1 MWFTGA
7 VFVLL
12 LSGTFAFCFSLGARF
27 LVETFI
33 QERIPL
39 LGTFIGLEQTEN
51 AGVAFGIAL
60 PPLLQGTLVGIA
72 LLAVLILAYRSR
84 GHRLSAFSFGLIL
97 GGALANIVDRF
108 GDGFVTDFF
117 QVGTF
122 PTFNVADSCIT
133 VGVGML
139 LLWESFPSIFRR

>member
-1 MWFTGA
+1 MA
-7 VFVLL
+7 LL
-12 LSGTFAFCFSLGARF
+12 LYSTALAFFSSLGARF

-39 LGTFIGLEQTEN
+39 LGAFVGLERTEN
-51 AGVAFGIAL
+51 VGVAFGIVL
-60 PPLLQGTLVGIA
+60 PSPLQGTLVGIA
-72 LLAVLILAYRSR
+72 LLAILILAYRSR

-108 GDGFVTDFF
+108 GDGRVTDFF

-133 VGVGML
+133 VGVGVL
-139 LLWESFPSIFRR
+139 LLLEFFKGSHGSVLR